1 MTEKVIRIE
10 GIDPAELYGVAGS
23 NIDRIGGKF
32 PKLKMVARGSSIK
45 VTGEAG
51 EIERFDRKLSQL
63 IEDYGRYGHVSPQ
76 VIDQVYDGGM
86 PRGDGDLPEPQDVIV
101 HGNAGLVVRARTVN
115 QQRLLRLRAE
125 RPAFRRR
132 AGRLGQDVYGHRAG
146 RPRAAQPGGQ
156 AYHSDAP
163 GRRGRREAGL
173 PARRHEGETRS
184 LFAAVVR
191 RAERYDPR
199 REARPLHGGRDG
211 ADRSARVH
219 ARPHARQRLRDSGRS
234 AEHDRLAA
242 QDVPYAYGAQRALH
256 RDGRRDA
263 DRPAAS

>member
-1 MTEKVIRIE
+1 MTDKVLRIE

-51 EIERFDRKLSQL
+51 ELERFDRKLS
-63 IEDYGRYGHVSPQ
+63 P
-76 VIDQVYDGGM
+76 DGQSAAAA
-86 PRGDGDLPEPQDVIV
+86 E
-101 HGNAGLVVRARTVN
+101 A
-115 QQRLLRLRAE
+115 LRAE
-125 RPAFRRR
+125 QPAFRRR

-173 PARRHEGETRS
+173 PAR
-184 LFAAVVR
+184 
-191 RAERYDPR
+191 
-199 REARPLHGGRDG
+199 
-211 ADRSARVH
+211 
-219 ARPHARQRLRDSGRS
+219 
-234 AEHDRLAA
+234 
-242 QDVPYAYGAQRALH
+242 
-256 RDGRRDA
+256 
-263 DRPAAS
+263 

>member
-1 MTEKVIRIE
+1 MERMTEKVIRIE

-63 IEDYGRYGHVSPQ
+63 IEYYGRYGHVSPQ

-86 PRGDGDLPEPQDVIV
+86 PTGDGDLPEPQDVIV
-101 HGNAGLVVRARTVN
+101 HGNAGLVVRARTVT
-115 QQRLLRLRAE
+115 QSPAAAEALRAE

-156 AYHSDAP
+156 AYYSDAP

-173 PARRHEGETRS
+173 PAR
-184 LFAAVVR
+184 
-191 RAERYDPR
+191 
-199 REARPLHGGRDG
+199 
-211 ADRSARVH
+211 
-219 ARPHARQRLRDSGRS
+219 
-234 AEHDRLAA
+234 
-242 QDVPYAYGAQRALH
+242 
-256 RDGRRDA
+256 
-263 DRPAAS
+263 